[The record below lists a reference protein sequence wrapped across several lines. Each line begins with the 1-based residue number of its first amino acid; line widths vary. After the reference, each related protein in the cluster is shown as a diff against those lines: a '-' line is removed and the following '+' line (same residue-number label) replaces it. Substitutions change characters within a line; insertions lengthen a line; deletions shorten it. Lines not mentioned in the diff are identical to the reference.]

1 MEFLRSGH
9 PGIKPGKF
17 ILKKATRW
25 WPFLI
30 GETLSSFGSSASE
43 HLAAIGNCHSLAEP
57 VFLFTVPFLWL
68 IGTKHRH
75 PSFGQSAH
83 SLGADRTL
91 QAELFTDHLSASFH
105 YIPTDGE
112 KSIYF
117 SFICCIVYNI
127 IEINGLNRLK

>member
-1 MEFLRSGH
+1 MKFLRSRQ

-43 HLAAIGNCHSLAEP
+43 HLAAIGSCHSLAEP

-91 QAELFTDHLSASFH
+91 QAELVYRPSLCEFSLYTHRRGKVNIFFVYLL
-105 YIPTDGE
+105 Y
-112 KSIYF
+112 SI
-117 SFICCIVYNI
+117 
-127 IEINGLNRLK
+127 